1 MNYFNFHT
9 HTIYCDGKAEP
20 EDYVKEAVKR
30 KMTALGFSCHSP
42 LPFDN
47 GYSIKEYNIEKY
59 VTEIRLLQE
68 KYKKQIQIFPGFEF
82 DYVPDISENPVPLK
96 KRMNPDFVIGS
107 VHLVRN
113 KQNGKLWFID
123 GQESN
128 YINGLSMVFNNNIK
142 LAVTAYFDQIAEMAT
157 RIKPDIIG
165 HIDKVKMHNK
175 NRFFSEEDSWYEK
188 LICQLLDVVK
198 KTVCI
203 IEVNT
208 RGIYKKRCDSL
219 YPGINMLT
227 EIHKRNIPVTIS
239 SDAHLPV
246 ELILYYSETIEILK
260 EIGFKSIKC
269 LSGKTWKNV
278 VI

>member
-1 MNYFNFHT
+1 MNYFNLHT
-9 HTIYCDGKAEP
+9 HTIYCDGKAQP

-47 GYSIKEYNIEKY
+47 GYSIKEHNIEKY
-59 VTEIRLLQE
+59 VSEIRSLQE
-68 KYKKQIQIFPGFEF
+68 KYKKQIQIFLGFEF
-82 DYVPDISENPVPLK
+82 DYVPGISENPVTLK
-96 KRMNPDFVIGS
+96 QKMNADFIIGS

-123 GQESN
+123 GPESN
-128 YINGLSMVFNNNIK
+128 YINGLASVFDNNIK
-142 LAVTAYFDQIAEMAT
+142 LAVTTYFEQVTEMVT

-175 NRFFSEEDSWYEK
+175 NRFFSENDKWYKELSDK
-188 LICQLLDVVK
+188 LLNTVK
-198 KTVCI
+198 ETGCI

-219 YPGINMLT
+219 YPGV
-227 EIHKRNIPVTIS
+227 EILNEVHRKKIPITVS
-239 SDAHLPV
+239 SDAHLPG
-246 ELILYYSETIEILK
+246 ELISYFDEAIKILK
-260 EIGFKSIKC
+260 DIGYKTIKYF
-269 LSGKTWKNV
+269 SGKTWQDIPV
-278 VI
+278 